1 MHQRPDDLIVVLD
14 FGAQYGQLI
23 ARRVRECRVYSELL
37 PCDTPLDK
45 VLALRPKGI
54 ILSGGQAS
62 VYAPDALTY
71 DLRLF
76 EVGIPILGICYGA
89 QLMAHLL
96 GGKVVPAEKA
106 EYGRTELRVLDDSD
120 LFAGLNPQLICWMSH
135 SDVILEPPP
144 GFKVTARTANAP
156 VAAMSDPQRK
166 LFAVLFHPEVSHT
179 PWGIEIIRNFVYRW
193 CGCHPTWTPRNFL
206 EATVEAIRQRVG
218 KERVL
223 CALSGGVDS
232 ATTAALVHR
241 AVGDQLVCIFVNH
254 GFLRKGE
261 AERVVHTFRELLSV
275 NLIYV
280 DASQRFLNRLRGVID
295 PEEKRKVIGE
305 EFVRVFEE
313 EARKLGRIR
322 FLAQGT
328 LYPDVIE
335 SGTRHAARIK
345 THHDVG
351 GLPADMQFEL
361 LEPLRYL
368 FKDEVREVA
377 EELGLPP
384 EIAWRHP
391 FPGPGLAIRILGEVT
406 EERLHLVREADA
418 IVMDEIRRAGLYR
431 QVWQAF
437 AVLLPLRSTGV
448 KGDRRTYGYTVAVR
462 VVTSEDGMTADWARL
477 PDTVL
482 ERIANRICSEV
493 PNINRVVYDITSKPP
508 ATIEWE

>member
-1 MHQRPDDLIVVLD
+1 MQQRPKDFIVVLD

-37 PCDTPLDK
+37 SGDTPLDK
-45 VLALRPKGI
+45 VLAMRPKGI
-54 ILSGGQAS
+54 IMSGGQAS
-62 VYAPDALTY
+62 VYDEGAITY
-71 DLRLF
+71 DPHIF
-76 EVGIPILGICYGA
+76 EAGIPVLGICYGM

-96 GGKVVPAEKA
+96 KGKVVTADRA
-106 EYGRTELRVLDDSD
+106 EYGRTGLWVVDDSD
-120 LFAGLNPQLICWMSH
+120 LFEGLNPQLICWMSH
-135 SDVILEPPP
+135 SDVILEAPPN
-144 GFKVTARTANAP
+144 FKVTARTVNAP
-156 VAAMSDPQRK
+156 VAAMSDVKRK
-166 LFAVLFHPEVSHT
+166 LFGVLFHPEVSHT

-193 CGCHPTWTPRNFL
+193 CGCEPTWTPRNFI
-206 EATVEAIRQRVG
+206 EATVDEIHQRVK

-232 ATTAALVHR
+232 MTTAALVHR
-241 AVGDQLVCIFVNH
+241 TVGDRLTCIFVNH

-261 AERVVHTFRELLSV
+261 PERVVHTLRELLSV

-280 DASQRFLNRLRGVID
+280 DASRRFLQRLRGVTD
-295 PEEKRKVIGE
+295 PEEKRKIIGE

-313 EARKLGRIR
+313 EARKLGQIP

-335 SGTRHAARIK
+335 SGTRYAARIK
-345 THHDVG
+345 THHNVG
-351 GLPADMQFEL
+351 GLPSDMKFEL
-361 LEPLRYL
+361 IEPLRYL

-406 EERLHLVREADA
+406 EERLNILREADA
-418 IVMDEIRRAGLYR
+418 IVTEEIRRAGLYR

-437 AVLLPLRSTGV
+437 TVLLPIRTTGV
-448 KGDRRTYGYTVAVR
+448 KGDKRVYGYTIAVR
-462 VVTSEDGMTADWARL
+462 AVTSEDGMTADWMRL
-477 PDTVL
+477 PYEVL
-482 ERIANRICSEV
+482 ERIANRVCGEV
-493 PNINRVVYDITSKPP
+493 AGVNRLVYDVTSKPP

>member
-1 MHQRPDDLIVVLD
+1 MHQRPEDCIVVLD

-37 PCDTPLDK
+37 PCDTPLDE

-54 ILSGGQAS
+54 ILSGGQGS

-71 DLRLF
+71 DPRLF

-135 SDVILEPPP
+135 SDVIVEPPP

-156 VAAMSDPQRK
+156 VAAMSDPHRK

-179 PWGIEIIRNFVYRW
+179 PWGIEIIRNFVYHW
-193 CGCHPTWTPRNFL
+193 CGCQPTWTPRNFV
-206 EATVEAIRQRVG
+206 EATEEAIRQRVG

-254 GFLRKGE
+254 GLLRKGE
-261 AERVVHTFRELLSV
+261 AERVVHTFRELLNV

-280 DASQRFLNRLRGVID
+280 DASQRFLNRLRGVVD

-345 THHDVG
+345 THHNVG

-406 EERLHLVREADA
+406 EEQLHLVREADA

-448 KGDRRTYGYTVAVR
+448 KGDRRTYGYIIAVR

-477 PDTVL
+477 PPKVL